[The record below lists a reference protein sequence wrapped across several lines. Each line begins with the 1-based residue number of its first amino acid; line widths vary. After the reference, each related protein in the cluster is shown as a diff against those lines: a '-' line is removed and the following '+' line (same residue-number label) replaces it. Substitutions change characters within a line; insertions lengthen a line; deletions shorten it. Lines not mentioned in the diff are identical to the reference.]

1 MMVGLRTCDKVF
13 LEQQYSYEASVDL
26 TFLSHFYV
34 FTSEIVSYK
43 RSYTNHLYIY
53 SSCWRVVNRRVDAVF
68 SFFSDDSECVKRVDI

>member
-1 MMVGLRTCDKVF
+1 MLLIYSVNTCHMMVGLRTCDKVF

-53 SSCWRVVNRRVDAVF
+53 SSC
-68 SFFSDDSECVKRVDI
+68 